1 MLVPTG
7 LFARLYDR
15 RLRKLA
21 AHVGGRVASWLK
33 LEAVARV
40 LRAQGNLLRLMDDMR
55 DRYRVEVLG
64 WVPMSPRRRLNRSAV
79 VGGVLLMALI
89 PLLLFVVKLRD
100 RSVVDMPKG
109 PSIWSQWR
117 RNDPAVVG
125 ARLHRD
131 TRGALSAIAE
141 LERLEARMQEL
152 RGAFMRGK
160 SSYYS
165 QQDQETIQQLLLTY
179 LNLRTTLLR
188 TNLGLSRCPRRAR
201 GR

>member
-1 MLVPTG
+1 
-7 LFARLYDR
+7 
-15 RLRKLA
+15 
-21 AHVGGRVASWLK
+21 
-33 LEAVARV
+33 
-40 LRAQGNLLRLMDDMR
+40 
-55 DRYRVEVLG
+55 
-64 WVPMSPRRRLNRSAV
+64 
-79 VGGVLLMALI
+79 MALI

>member
-89 PLLLFVVKLRD
+89 PLLFFVVKLRD

-117 RNDPAVVG
+117 HNDPAVVG

-165 QQDQETIQQLLLTY
+165 QQDQETIQQLLLAY